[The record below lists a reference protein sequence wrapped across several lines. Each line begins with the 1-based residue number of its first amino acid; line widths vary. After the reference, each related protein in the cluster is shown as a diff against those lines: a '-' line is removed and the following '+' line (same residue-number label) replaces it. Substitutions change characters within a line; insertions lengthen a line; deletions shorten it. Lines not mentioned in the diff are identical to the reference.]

1 MGGVP
6 ETHMSVRGFL
16 AVRTAEGKVQRV
28 KVQYVPLTGHKLW
41 SAEWSNMSCELAC
54 KYLKVK

>member
-1 MGGVP
+1 
-6 ETHMSVRGFL
+6 MSVRGFL
-16 AVRTAEGKVQRV
+16 AVRTAEVKVQRA

-41 SAEWSNMSCELAC
+41 SAEWSNISCELAC